1 MMKRLRIWIKE
12 MNLTQQLLSLIFVTV
27 TVFAL
32 FFFVY
37 LSDTINT
44 FVEKEMFSI
53 LHRTQD
59 SVVSRYQTD
68 DINRDFR
75 DLSMLTDSI
84 VTNLVIDTRMQV
96 ADNAVIVN
104 MKGNFVYDE
113 QTIKDIVVDCLFAD
127 PLVNNERIY
136 QKDDIHVMYT
146 LKPIDDNYLCISLL
160 NDNYR
165 NEFRN
170 TLLNS
175 VINLSF
181 IVVGALFVMLMMWVT
196 TVIHPLNQIR
206 NYIEKVRNDEK
217 AELKIDRRDEIGE
230 VADALIE
237 MHEELQAQAHIK
249 DEMVQNISHD
259 LKTPIA
265 TIKSYAESIKDGIYP
280 YDSLEKSVDVIIEHA
295 ERLEKKVYSLLVLN
309 KMGYLQDIA
318 PDGKTLNMAD
328 VINKV
333 ILSMKVVKQD
343 INITTVLNP
352 VFFHGEEEPWRI
364 VVENLLDNAIRYA
377 KSEIVITLNEDELEI
392 SNDGPLMTDVRLKK
406 LFRPYEKG
414 TDGKFGL
421 GLSIVYRVVTTYNYK
436 VEAENTDNGV
446 LFRIYRIKTQE
457 KKLHGRKP
465 SEKKELQKQQSEK

>member
-12 MNLTQQLLSLIFVTV
+12 LNLTQQLLSLIFVTV

-37 LSDTINT
+37 LSGTINT

-59 SVVSRYQTD
+59 SVVSRYQSEDTEQ
-68 DINRDFR
+68 DFS

-84 VTNLVIDTRMQV
+84 VTNLVIDTKMEIV
-96 ADNAVIVN
+96 EDAVIVN
-104 MKGNFVYDE
+104 MKGSFVYDE
-113 QTIKDIVVDCLFAD
+113 QTIKDIVVDCLFGD
-127 PLVNNERIY
+127 PVVNNERIY
-136 QKDDIHVMYT
+136 QKDDVHVMYT
-146 LKPIDDNYLCISLL
+146 LKKIDDRYLCISLL

-181 IVVGALFVMLMMWVT
+181 IVVGALFVLLMLWVT
-196 TVIHPLNQIR
+196 TIIHPLNQIR
-206 NYIEKVRNDEK
+206 NYIEKIRNDEQ
-217 AELKIDRRDEIGE
+217 AELRIDRRDEIGE
-230 VADALIE
+230 VADALVE
-237 MHEELQAQAHIK
+237 MQQELKEQAHIK
-249 DEMVQNISHD
+249 DEMIQNISHD

-309 KMGYLQDIA
+309 RMGYLQDIA
-318 PDGKTLNMAD
+318 PEGKTLNMAD
-328 VINKV
+328 VISKV

-352 VFFHGEEEPWRI
+352 VQFHGEEEPWRI

-392 SNDGPLMTDVRLKK
+392 SNDGPLMSEERLKK

-446 LFRIYRIKTQE
+446 MFRIYRTKSHERKNHAKKNTEKTE
-457 KKLHGRKP
+457 KKN
-465 SEKKELQKQQSEK
+465 KEVQN

>member
-1 MMKRLRIWIKE
+1 MIKRLRIWIKE
-12 MNLTQQLLSLIFVTV
+12 LNLSQQLLSLVFVTV

-37 LSDTINT
+37 LSDTINS
-44 FVEKEMFSI
+44 FVEREMFSI
-53 LHRTQD
+53 LHRTQE
-59 SVVSRYQTD
+59 SVVSYYQNSD
-68 DINRDFR
+68 DFS
-75 DLSMLTDSI
+75 DLSKLTDSI
-84 VTNLVIDTRMQV
+84 ITNLIVDTRVQV
-96 ADNAVIVN
+96 AENAVVVN
-104 MKGNFVYDE
+104 MKGSFVYDE
-113 QTIKDIVVDCLFAD
+113 QTIKDIIVDSLFSYKD
-127 PLVNNERIY
+127 LKQNNERIY
-136 QKDDIHVMYT
+136 QKDDVYVMYT
-146 LKPIDDNYLCISLL
+146 LKPIGDQYLCISLL

-165 NEFRN
+165 NEYRN

-181 IVVGALFVMLMMWVT
+181 IVVGALFVMLMVWVT
-196 TVIHPLNQIR
+196 TLIHPLNQIR
-206 NYIEKVRNDEK
+206 NYIEKIRNDEK
-217 AELKIDRRDEIGE
+217 AELHIDRRDEIGE
-230 VADALIE
+230 VADALVE
-237 MHEELQAQAHIK
+237 MQTELKEQAHIK
-249 DEMVQNISHD
+249 DEMIQNISHD

-318 PDGKTLNMAD
+318 PDGKTLDMAD

-333 ILSMKVVKQD
+333 ILSMRVVKQD

-352 VFFHGEEEPWRI
+352 VYFHGEEEPWRI

-392 SNDGPLMTDVRLKK
+392 SNDGPLMSEERLKK

-446 LFRIYRIKTQE
+446 LFRIYRLKNNERKHYQKKTVDKIE
-457 KKLHGRKP
+457 KKN
-465 SEKKELQKQQSEK
+465 KEVQ

>member
-1 MMKRLRIWIKE
+1 
-12 MNLTQQLLSLIFVTV
+12 MNLTQQLLSLVFVTV

-37 LSDTINT
+37 LADTINS

-53 LHRTQD
+53 LHRTQNA
-59 SVVSRYQTD
+59 VVSRYQEED
-68 DINRDFR
+68 ADFS

-84 VTNLVIDTRMQV
+84 VTNLVIDMKMEL
-96 ADNAVIVN
+96 DENKVIVN
-104 MKGNFVYDE
+104 MKGNYMYDE

-136 QKDDIHVMYT
+136 QIDEIHVMYT
-146 LKPIDDNYLCISLL
+146 LKPINEQYLCISLL

-165 NEFRN
+165 NEYRN

-181 IVVGALFVMLMMWVT
+181 IVVGTLFIILMIWVT

-206 NYIEKVRNDEK
+206 NYIEKLRNDEK

-230 VADALIE
+230 VAAALVE
-237 MHEELQAQAHIK
+237 MHEELQHQAHIK

-295 ERLEKKVYSLLVLN
+295 GRLEKKVYSLLVLN
-309 KMGYLQDIA
+309 KMGYLQDSA
-318 PDGKTLNMAD
+318 PEGKTLNMAD

-333 ILSMKVVKQD
+333 ILSMQVVKQD
-343 INITTVLNP
+343 INITTVLKP
-352 VFFHGEEEPWRI
+352 VNFHGEEEPWRI

-377 KSEIVITLNEDELEI
+377 ASEIVITLNEDELEI
-392 SNDGPLMTDVRLKK
+392 SNDGPLMSDERLKK

-421 GLSIVYRVVTTYNYK
+421 GLSIVYRVVTTYGYK
-436 VEAENTDNGV
+436 VEAENTENGV
-446 LFRIYRIKTQE
+446 LFRIRRLKSQDRKNIK
-457 KKLHGRKP
+457 K
-465 SEKKELQKQQSEK
+465 